1 MGNYRI
7 LVKGIVRNADRFL
20 LVKKWYDDRIF
31 EPFQWEFVDGVA
43 EFAELPDHA
52 VQRVVQ
58 EKTRL
63 STEINSIEYTWGFN
77 GGEYY
82 SLGIAY
88 TLLATSQEVF
98 LSEDLS
104 DYIWVTKD
112 EIKNY
117 VTNKRVLD
125 DIEKAGL
132 LSDFDITD
140 LGKEGLFIEDL
151 D

>member
-1 MGNYRI
+1 MGNYKI
-7 LVKGIVRNADRFL
+7 LVKGIVRNHDRFL

-31 EPFQWEFVDGVA
+31 EPFQWEFVDGTA
-43 EFAELPDHA
+43 EFAELPDRA
-52 VQRVVQ
+52 VVRVVA
-58 EKTRL
+58 EKTGL
-63 STEINSIEYTWGFN
+63 SSEINSIEYTWGFN

-88 TLLATSQEVF
+88 TLIATSMEVQ

-104 DYIWVTKD
+104 DYQWVTKD
-112 EIKNY
+112 EIKSY
-117 VTNKRVLD
+117 ITNKRVLA

-132 LSDFDITD
+132 LDDFDVAQ